1 MKQPTDRILPIFSDD
16 SAAKVGKDSGLARGF
31 AEYTPIIYNKNE
43 AQL

>member
-1 MKQPTDRILPIFSDD
+1 MQILSMRFAEEAELD
-16 SAAKVGKDSGLARGF
+16 AKVGKDSGFARDS